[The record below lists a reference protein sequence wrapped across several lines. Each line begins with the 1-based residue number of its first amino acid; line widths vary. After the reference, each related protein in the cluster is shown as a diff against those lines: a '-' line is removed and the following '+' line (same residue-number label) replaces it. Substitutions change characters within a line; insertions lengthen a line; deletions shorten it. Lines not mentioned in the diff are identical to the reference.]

1 MSLANELIC
10 NCGKVHPNA
19 KLVTLPDG
27 CIVGSYSEE
36 YRLYC
41 EAKWAF
47 FKAKNRFDYLEEI
60 KKKRG
65 LAAYHK
71 LRDAM
76 LEIHQ
81 EHKKDALLPI

>member
-1 MSLANELIC
+1 VSLANELIC
-10 NCGKVHPNA
+10 YCGKVHPNA

-47 FKAKNRFDYLEEI
+47 YKATNRHEYLLEVH
-60 KKKRG
+60 KKRG

-81 EHKKDALLPI
+81 EHKNALLPI